1 MIQHNLKA
9 VWFYLPPDLIYVSPT
24 DPISVLAF
32 LHFQNLKNVRLVNH
46 KHIISHLHSASF
58 KLKLSLFAYP

>member
-1 MIQHNLKA
+1 VLAMFLFLKSVLLCYFLVMIQHNLKA

-32 LHFQNLKNVRLVNH
+32 C
-46 KHIISHLHSASF
+46 IF
-58 KLKLSLFAYP
+58 KI